1 MPSPESIAI
10 IGMSGR
16 FPKSRN
22 LDEFWT
28 NLRDGVECVS
38 FFSEADLVYAGVD
51 PSALDEPGFVNA
63 GAVLEDLDQFDASF
77 FGFSPRDA
85 EVMDPQQR
93 IFLEAAYHGLEDAGY
108 DPERYSGLIGVFA
121 GASLSSYLFDLYA
134 DPGLVS
140 QLDEFQLAVG
150 NDKDHLATQV
160 SYKLNLRG
168 PSMAIQTACSTS
180 MVATCMACQSLL
192 AYQCDIALAGGVSA
206 DASTSKGYYYQPGGI
221 LSPDG
226 HCRVFD
232 ASSAGTVIGNGVGI
246 VVLKRLS
253 EAIADC
259 DRIRAVVK
267 GFALNNDGSQKVG
280 YTAPSVE
287 GQANVI
293 ALAQTV
299 ANASPESI
307 GYIEAHGT
315 GTELGD
321 PIEIAALNQVFRART
336 QKNRFCAIGSV
347 KSNIGHL
354 DVAAGVASLIKTVL
368 ALENKVV
375 PPSLNFLQPNPR
387 IDFANSPFYVNT
399 NLAPWPANGQP
410 RRAGVSCFG
419 IGGTNAH
426 MILEEAPSTGLSSRT
441 RPCCVLKLSAQSHSA
456 LETMTSNLAGYLAA
470 HLDTDLAN
478 VSYTCDVG
486 RKAFRHR
493 RVIVCPDLDTGAA
506 AKRLADRDPRRT
518 FTAVCDSNEKS
529 VCFMFPGQGTQRVNM
544 ALHVYRHEPEF
555 RMEVDHCC
563 DLLAVQLGLN
573 MRDVLYPGDEGAA
586 DAATELA
593 RTSLTQPALFI
604 IEYALAKLWISWG
617 VRPAAMIGHS
627 VGELV
632 AACLS
637 GVFSL
642 EDALHLVALRGQ
654 IMARMPAGAMLAV
667 PIPEHATFRLL
678 NDGLSLA
685 AVNGPSSCVIAG
697 PTESIEKLVK
707 ELSQSSIDS
716 HRLRTS
722 HAFHSS
728 LMDGAEAPFVEQVKA
743 IRLMSPRIPF
753 ISNVT
758 GTWITVNE
766 ATDPA
771 YWGRHLRQTVRFG
784 DGLVQLGEIAE
795 PILLEVGPGQT
806 LSNLARQQPRDLG
819 SVTIINS
826 LSSGD
831 DREDEFTELLASRA
845 KLWLHGVCGD
855 TKGFYKHELL
865 GRIALPGYPFERK
878 TYWLE
883 PSAENGNAEDA
894 NGYAATRD
902 AENWFYYPSWKPA
915 APIVAEEAVYDSHR
929 WLIFSDAEGVAS
941 QLTLRLRARG
951 KQVVSVVP
959 GSEFKRL
966 DDGSYVIQPG
976 EAADYDLLAA
986 EEIAR
991 EDPPTIVHC
1000 WNLNLPAD
1008 SEAMNGFENSQILGF
1023 DSLVHLAR
1031 AIEKHYV
1038 PSSIRISVVSNQ
1050 TCSVTGAESICPSKS
1065 TILGAC
1071 RVIPQ
1076 EYPNIQ
1082 CQNIDLDFYDRSDE
1096 AVLRFAAYLEVELVS
1111 APFDPSPAWRRGR
1124 RWIPTFESVRL
1135 PKVTEDATALRSG
1148 GVYLITGGLGKIGM
1162 ALAECMARAV
1172 QAKLILTGRSDF
1184 PSRDKWDRWR
1194 NKEPSGTISEKIR
1207 RLEHIEELGADVL
1220 YYPVDASD
1228 LAGMQRVVR
1237 EAEER
1242 FGPLNGVIHGAGLTS
1257 RSDSISK
1264 TTHDT
1269 AALQFQ
1275 PKAFGLAILDKVIAG
1290 KELDFVLLLSS
1301 LSSILGGLGLA
1312 SYAAGNI
1319 FMDTWASRRN
1329 HEGSVPWISVN
1340 WDAWTFP
1347 EDDSSGTEEGGISS
1361 EEGGDAFLRILA
1373 RAPRQVVVSVS
1384 DLHVRLNQWVM
1395 RGLDGGEES
1404 QGQGIAPQHSR
1415 PANLTST
1422 FAPPRSDA
1430 ERKLAN
1436 IWQQL
1441 LGVAPVGVFD
1451 NFFDLGGH
1459 SLLAI
1464 QLISRIRES
1473 FRIEFGVHKIFEAPT
1488 IAELATSIEK
1498 NEIPGE
1504 EDAATADLLALVERL
1519 SDSEIAALLE
1529 QDEHQ
1534 ENGRV
1539 NAEAE
1544 E

>member
-1 MPSPESIAI
+1 MPSPERIAI

-22 LDEFWT
+22 LDEFWS
-28 NLRDGVECVS
+28 NLRDGVECIS
-38 FFSEADLVYAGVD
+38 FFSEADLSYAGAE
-51 PSALDEPGFVNA
+51 PGALDEVGFVNA

-108 DPERYSGLIGVFA
+108 DPERYSGMIGVFA
-121 GASLSSYLFDLYA
+121 GASLSSYLFDIYA
-134 DPGLVS
+134 DPGLVA

-160 SYKLNLRG
+160 SYKLNLHG

-180 MVATCMACQSLL
+180 MVAVCMACQSLL
-192 AYQCDIALAGGVSA
+192 TYQCDIALAGGVSA

-226 HCRVFD
+226 HCRAFD
-232 ASSAGTVIGNGVGI
+232 ASSAGTVTGNGVGI

-253 EAIADC
+253 EAIADR
-259 DRIRAVVK
+259 DSIRAVVK
-267 GFALNNDGSQKVG
+267 GFALNNDGSKKVG

-293 ALAQTV
+293 ALAQAV
-299 ANASPESI
+299 AGVAPESI

-321 PIEIAALNQVFRART
+321 PIEIAALSQVFRART
-336 QKNRFCAIGSV
+336 QKKRFCAIGSV

-354 DVAAGVASLIKTVL
+354 DTAAGVASLIKTVL

-375 PPSLNFLQPNPR
+375 PPSLNFRQPNPK

-399 NLAPWPANGQP
+399 KLTPWPANGQP

-426 MILEEAPSTGLSSRT
+426 MVLEEAPPTGLSSRL
-441 RPCCVLKLSAQSHSA
+441 RPSCVLKLSAQSHSA
-456 LETMTSNLAGYLAA
+456 LETMTSNLAAYLAA
-470 HLDTDLAN
+470 HLDTDLGN

-486 RKAFRHR
+486 RKAYRHR
-493 RVIVCPDLDTGAA
+493 RVIVCPNLETGDA

-518 FTAVCDSNEKS
+518 FTAVCDSNKKN
-529 VCFMFPGQGTQRVNM
+529 VCFMFPGQGTQRANM
-544 ALHVYRHEPEF
+544 ALHVYRYETEF
-555 RMEVDHCC
+555 RMEVDRCC
-563 DLLAVQLGLN
+563 DLLAPQLGLN
-573 MRDVLYPGDEGAA
+573 LRDVLYPGDDGAA
-586 DAATELA
+586 EAATALA
-593 RTSLTQPALFI
+593 QTALTQPVLFVL
-604 IEYALAKLWISWG
+604 EYALAKLWISWG
-617 VRPAAMIGHS
+617 VQPAAMIGHS
-627 VGELV
+627 IGELV

-642 EDALHLVALRGQ
+642 EDALHLVAWRGR
-654 IMARMPAGAMLAV
+654 IMAQMPVGAMLAV
-667 PIPEHATFRLL
+667 PHPEHVTFRLL

-697 PTESIEKLVK
+697 PAESIEKLAE
-707 ELSQSSIDS
+707 ELSRSSIDS

-728 LMDGAEAPFVEQVKA
+728 LMDGAEAPFVERVRA
-743 IRLMSPRIPF
+743 IRLMPPRIPF

-758 GTWITVNE
+758 GTWITVDE

-771 YWGRHLRQTVRFG
+771 YWGRQLRQTVRFG
-784 DGLVQLGEIAE
+784 DGLVQLCEIAD
-795 PILLEVGPGQT
+795 PVLLEVGPGQT
-806 LSNLARQQPRDLG
+806 LSSLARQQPRDRG

-826 LSSGD
+826 LSSSD
-831 DREDEFTELLASRA
+831 DREEEFTELLAARG
-845 KLWLHGVCGD
+845 KLWLYGVGGD
-855 TKGFYKHELL
+855 TKGFYKHELS

-878 TYWLE
+878 AYWLA
-883 PSAENGNAEDA
+883 PSAQNGGAYDA
-894 NGYAATRD
+894 NEYAATRD

-915 APIVAEEAVYDSHR
+915 APIVAEEAVNDSRR
-929 WLIFSDAEGVAS
+929 WLIFSDAEGVTS
-941 QLTLRLRARG
+941 QLILRLRARG
-951 KQVVSVVP
+951 KHVVSVIP
-959 GSEFKRL
+959 GNEFRRL
-966 DDGSYVIQPG
+966 DDGSYVIRPG
-976 EAADYDLLAA
+976 EAEDYDLLAV

-1000 WNLNLPAD
+1000 WNLNLPPGGK
-1008 SEAMNGFENSQILGF
+1008 AMKGFESSQILGF
-1023 DSLVHLAR
+1023 DSLVYLAR

-1038 PSSIRISVVSNQ
+1038 PGSIRISVVANEI
-1050 TCSVTGAESICPSKS
+1050 CSVTGAEPICPSKS
-1065 TILGAC
+1065 TILGPC

-1076 EYPNIQ
+1076 EYPNIR
-1082 CQNIDLDFYDRSDE
+1082 CQNIDLDFYGESDE
-1096 AVLRFAAYLEVELVS
+1096 AASRFAAYLEVELVS
-1111 APFDPSPAWRRGR
+1111 APFDPSIAWRKGR
-1124 RWIPTFESVRL
+1124 RWIPTFEPVRL
-1135 PKVTEDATALRSG
+1135 PRVSEDATALRPG
-1148 GVYLITGGLGKIGM
+1148 GVYLITGGLGKIGLV
-1162 ALAECMARAV
+1162 LAECMARAA
-1172 QAKLILTGRSDF
+1172 QAKLVLTGRSDF
-1184 PSRDKWDRWR
+1184 PSRDNWDQRL
-1194 NKEPSGTISEKIR
+1194 KKDPSGTVSEKIR
-1207 RLEHIEELGADVL
+1207 RLERIEELGGDIM
-1220 YYPVDASD
+1220 YYPVDAGD
-1228 LAGMQRVVR
+1228 LEGMQRVVR

-1269 AALQFQ
+1269 ATLHFQ
-1275 PKAFGLAILDKVIAG
+1275 PKAFGLAVLDEVIAG
-1290 KELDFVLLLSS
+1290 KEIDFVLLLSS

-1319 FMDTWASRRN
+1319 FMDAWASRRN
-1329 HEGSVPWISVN
+1329 REGSVPWISVN

-1347 EDDSSGTEEGGISS
+1347 EDDVSGIEEEGISS
-1361 EEGGDAFLRILA
+1361 EEGGDAFLRILD

-1384 DLHVRLNQWVM
+1384 DLHLRLDQWVL
-1395 RGLDGGEES
+1395 RGLDGGEEAL
-1404 QGQGIAPQHSR
+1404 GQGIAPQHSR
-1415 PANLTST
+1415 PANLTSE
-1422 FAPPRSDA
+1422 FAPPRREV
-1430 ERKLAN
+1430 ERKLAS

-1441 LGVAPVGVFD
+1441 LGVAPIGIFD

-1488 IAELATSIEK
+1488 VAELAANIEK
-1498 NEIPGE
+1498 DQTPAE
-1504 EDAATADLLALVERL
+1504 EDAAIADLLALVERF

-1529 QDEHQ
+1529 HDERR
-1534 ENGRV
+1534 ENGGV
-1539 NAEAE
+1539 KVEAE
-1544 E
+1544 R

>member
-10 IGMSGR
+10 IGMTGR

-38 FFSEADLVYAGVD
+38 FFSEEDLANAGVD
-51 PSALDEPGFVNA
+51 PGALDEPGFVNA

-121 GASLSSYLFDLYA
+121 GASLSSYLFDIYA
-134 DPGLVS
+134 DPGLVA

-232 ASSAGTVIGNGVGI
+232 ASSAGTVVGNGVGI
-246 VVLKRLS
+246 LVLKRLS
-253 EAIADC
+253 EAIADR

-267 GFALNNDGSQKVG
+267 GFGLNNDGSQKVG

-293 ALAQTV
+293 ALAQAV
-299 ANASPESI
+299 ANAPPESI

-368 ALENKVV
+368 ALENKAV
-375 PPSLNFLQPNPR
+375 PPSLNFLRPNPK
-387 IDFANSPFYVNT
+387 IDFATSPFYVNT
-399 NLAPWPANGQP
+399 KLAQWPANGQP

-426 MILEEAPSTGLSSRT
+426 MVLEEAPSTKFSSRT
-441 RPCCVLKLSAQSHSA
+441 RPSCVLKLSAQSHLA
-456 LETMTSNLAGYLAA
+456 LETMTSNLAEYLAA
-470 HLDTDLAN
+470 HSDTDLAN

-486 RKAFRHR
+486 RKPFRYR
-493 RVIVCPDLDTGAA
+493 RVIVRPDLDTGAA
-506 AKRLADRDPRRT
+506 AKRLADRDSGRT
-518 FTAVCDSNEKS
+518 FTAVCDDNEKS

-544 ALHVYRHEPEF
+544 ALHAYRHEPEF
-555 RMEVDHCC
+555 RMVVDRCC
-563 DLLAVQLGLN
+563 DLLALQLGLN

-586 DAATELA
+586 DAAIALA

-632 AACLS
+632 AACIS
-637 GVFSL
+637 EVFSL

-654 IMARMPAGAMLAV
+654 IMALMPTGAMLAV
-667 PIPEHATFRLL
+667 PLPEHAASRFL

-728 LMDGAEAPFVEQVKA
+728 LMDAAEGPFVEVVKA
-743 IRLMSPRIPF
+743 VRLMPPRLPF

-758 GTWITVNE
+758 GTWITVSE

-784 DGLVQLGEIAE
+784 DGLVQVAEIAE

-806 LSNLARQQPRDLG
+806 LSNLARQQSRDRG
-819 SVTIINS
+819 NVIILHS
-826 LSSGD
+826 LSCSD
-831 DREDEFTELLASRA
+831 DRENDFTELLSARG

-855 TKGFYKHELL
+855 TKGFYKHESL

-878 TYWLE
+878 TYWLD
-883 PSAENGNAEDA
+883 PRPR
-894 NGYAATRD
+894 T
-902 AENWFYYPSWKPA
+902 A
-915 APIVAEEAVYDSHR
+915 AP
-929 WLIFSDAEGVAS
+929 
-941 QLTLRLRARG
+941 Q
-951 KQVVSVVP
+951 
-959 GSEFKRL
+959 
-966 DDGSYVIQPG
+966 
-976 EAADYDLLAA
+976 
-986 EEIAR
+986 
-991 EDPPTIVHC
+991 
-1000 WNLNLPAD
+1000 
-1008 SEAMNGFENSQILGF
+1008 M
-1023 DSLVHLAR
+1023 
-1031 AIEKHYV
+1031 
-1038 PSSIRISVVSNQ
+1038 
-1050 TCSVTGAESICPSKS
+1050 
-1065 TILGAC
+1065 
-1071 RVIPQ
+1071 
-1076 EYPNIQ
+1076 
-1082 CQNIDLDFYDRSDE
+1082 
-1096 AVLRFAAYLEVELVS
+1096 
-1111 APFDPSPAWRRGR
+1111 
-1124 RWIPTFESVRL
+1124 
-1135 PKVTEDATALRSG
+1135 
-1148 GVYLITGGLGKIGM
+1148 
-1162 ALAECMARAV
+1162 
-1172 QAKLILTGRSDF
+1172 
-1184 PSRDKWDRWR
+1184 
-1194 NKEPSGTISEKIR
+1194 
-1207 RLEHIEELGADVL
+1207 
-1220 YYPVDASD
+1220 
-1228 LAGMQRVVR
+1228 
-1237 EAEER
+1237 
-1242 FGPLNGVIHGAGLTS
+1242 
-1257 RSDSISK
+1257 
-1264 TTHDT
+1264 
-1269 AALQFQ
+1269 
-1275 PKAFGLAILDKVIAG
+1275 
-1290 KELDFVLLLSS
+1290 
-1301 LSSILGGLGLA
+1301 
-1312 SYAAGNI
+1312 
-1319 FMDTWASRRN
+1319 
-1329 HEGSVPWISVN
+1329 
-1340 WDAWTFP
+1340 
-1347 EDDSSGTEEGGISS
+1347 
-1361 EEGGDAFLRILA
+1361 
-1373 RAPRQVVVSVS
+1373 
-1384 DLHVRLNQWVM
+1384 
-1395 RGLDGGEES
+1395 
-1404 QGQGIAPQHSR
+1404 
-1415 PANLTST
+1415 
-1422 FAPPRSDA
+1422 
-1430 ERKLAN
+1430 
-1436 IWQQL
+1436 
-1441 LGVAPVGVFD
+1441 
-1451 NFFDLGGH
+1451 
-1459 SLLAI
+1459 
-1464 QLISRIRES
+1464 
-1473 FRIEFGVHKIFEAPT
+1473 
-1488 IAELATSIEK
+1488 
-1498 NEIPGE
+1498 
-1504 EDAATADLLALVERL
+1504 
-1519 SDSEIAALLE
+1519 
-1529 QDEHQ
+1529 
-1534 ENGRV
+1534 
-1539 NAEAE
+1539 
-1544 E
+1544 